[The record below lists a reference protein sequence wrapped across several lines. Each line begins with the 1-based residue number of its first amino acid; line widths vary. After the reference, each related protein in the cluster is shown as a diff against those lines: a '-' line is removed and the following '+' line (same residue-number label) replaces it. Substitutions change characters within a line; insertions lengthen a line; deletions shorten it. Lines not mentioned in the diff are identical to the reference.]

1 MRSRTSGPLGA
12 FRQNSDEQH
21 AFKASA
27 SGTALVWEG
36 LSSCVGLQNTAFG
49 MRSDEVCKHVCCMLS
64 AALLCCAAKQGIEQ
78 SNLLQRLGP
87 ARLFN
92 PAHASCHWVLDLSH
106 PAHEDVARKL
116 VRHGVWSVRAL
127 MHHTHSPLLVQMH

>member
-1 MRSRTSGPLGA
+1 MRVAANYCSCGA
-12 FRQNSDEQH
+12 YRWGVEQCVVH
-21 AFKASA
+21 AA
-27 SGTALVWEG
+27 
-36 LSSCVGLQNTAFG
+36 
-49 MRSDEVCKHVCCMLS
+49 CCCCF
-64 AALLCCAAKQGIEQ
+64 LCIVEQGIEQ

-116 VRHGVWSVRAL
+116 VRGGAGAGEGL
-127 MHHTHSPLLVQMH
+127 